1 MRRMRRGDDVWSLPY
16 VNDMAKALAAVGISG
31 PAFQVTKQGDSGKIE
46 EGGDR
51 DSSPNLSK
59 IRLSGKEVNI

>member
-1 MRRMRRGDDVWSLPY
+1 MVSPIY
-16 VNDMAKALAAVGISG
+16 NDRAKALVAVSISG

-51 DSSPNLSK
+51 DSVQDLSK
-59 IRLSGKEVNI
+59 IGLSGKEVNI